1 MIAETQPSF
10 GLPYISAIGYNS
22 KNHFYAIK
30 RAIKNLDMIDKKL
43 DMIDKKVLGIID
55 LEWISTD
62 TYLEVL
68 NPLSSATYGD

>member
-1 MIAETQPSF
+1 MITETQPSF
-10 GLPYISAIGYNS
+10 GLPYISAIGHNS

-30 RAIKNLDMIDKKL
+30 RAIKNL

>member
-1 MIAETQPSF
+1 MITETQPSF

-22 KNHFYAIK
+22 KNHFFAIK
-30 RAIKNLDMIDKKL
+30 RAIKNLDMIG
-43 DMIDKKVLGIID
+43 KKVLGIID

>member
-1 MIAETQPSF
+1 MITETQPSF

-30 RAIKNLDMIDKKL
+30 RAIKNLDMIDKK
-43 DMIDKKVLGIID
+43 VLCIID

>member
-1 MIAETQPSF
+1 MITETQPSF

-22 KNHFYAIK
+22 KNHFYAIN
-30 RAIKNLDMIDKKL
+30 RAIKNL

-62 TYLEVL
+62 TY
-68 NPLSSATYGD
+68 

>member
-1 MIAETQPSF
+1 MIAETQPSS

-30 RAIKNLDMIDKKL
+30 RAIKNL

>member
-22 KNHFYAIK
+22 KNHFFAIK
-30 RAIKNLDMIDKKL
+30 RAIKNLDMIG
-43 DMIDKKVLGIID
+43 KKVLGIID

>member
-1 MIAETQPSF
+1 MITETQPSF

-30 RAIKNLDMIDKKL
+30 RAIKNLDMIDKK
-43 DMIDKKVLGIID
+43 VLGIID

-68 NPLSSATYGD
+68 NPLLSANYGD

>member
-1 MIAETQPSF
+1 VIAETQPSF

-30 RAIKNLDMIDKKL
+30 RAIKNLDMIDKK
-43 DMIDKKVLGIID
+43 VLGIID

>member
-1 MIAETQPSF
+1 VIAETQPSF

-22 KNHFYAIK
+22 KNHFFAIK
-30 RAIKNLDMIDKKL
+30 RAIKNLDMIG
-43 DMIDKKVLGIID
+43 KKVLGIID

>member
-22 KNHFYAIK
+22 KNHFFAIK
-30 RAIKNLDMIDKKL
+30 RAIKNLDMFGN
-43 DMIDKKVLGIID
+43 KVLGIID

>member
-1 MIAETQPSF
+1 MITETQPSF

-30 RAIKNLDMIDKKL
+30 RAIKNLDMIDKK
-43 DMIDKKVLGIID
+43 VLGIID

>member
-22 KNHFYAIK
+22 KNYFYAIK
-30 RAIKNLDMIDKKL
+30 RAIKNL

>member
-30 RAIKNLDMIDKKL
+30 RAIKNLDMIDKK
-43 DMIDKKVLGIID
+43 VLGIID
-55 LEWISTD
+55 LEWISTK

>member
-1 MIAETQPSF
+1 VIAETQPSF
-10 GLPYISAIGYNS
+10 GLPYISAIGCNS

-30 RAIKNLDMIDKKL
+30 RAIKNL

>member
-30 RAIKNLDMIDKKL
+30 RAIKNLDMIDKK
-43 DMIDKKVLGIID
+43 VLGIID

>member
-1 MIAETQPSF
+1 VIAETQPSF

-22 KNHFYAIK
+22 KNHFYAIN
-30 RAIKNLDMIDKKL
+30 RAIKNL

>member
-1 MIAETQPSF
+1 MIAETQPSL
-10 GLPYISAIGYNS
+10 GLSYISAIGYNS

-30 RAIKNLDMIDKKL
+30 RAIKNS

>member
-22 KNHFYAIK
+22 KSHFYAIK
-30 RAIKNLDMIDKKL
+30 RAIKNL

>member
-1 MIAETQPSF
+1 VITETQPSF

-30 RAIKNLDMIDKKL
+30 RAIKNLDMIDKK
-43 DMIDKKVLGIID
+43 VLGIID

>member
-1 MIAETQPSF
+1 MIAETQPSL

-30 RAIKNLDMIDKKL
+30 RAIKNL

>member
-22 KNHFYAIK
+22 KNHFYAIN
-30 RAIKNLDMIDKKL
+30 RAIKNL

>member
-1 MIAETQPSF
+1 MITETQPSF

-30 RAIKNLDMIDKKL
+30 RAIKNLDMIDKK
-43 DMIDKKVLGIID
+43 VLGIID

-68 NPLSSATYGD
+68 NPLSSATYGY

>member
-22 KNHFYAIK
+22 KNHFFAIK
-30 RAIKNLDMIDKKL
+30 RAIKNL